1 MARVDLLLER
11 LVAGVVAE
19 VLAAVRT
26 VPIGDLLQAAQ
37 GKPTKRS
44 APLPQAPATKRGPG
58 RPRKVE
64 NQAKPASKKKQG
76 RRSGNE
82 LEKLVEQVVAFVA
95 EAAPNNP
102 EGVSLRQ
109 IAAGVRHAAGE
120 LTRPLQKALKSR
132 TLTKEGERGQTRYF
146 PGEG

>member
-1 MARVDLLLER
+1 MARVELLLER
-11 LVAGVVAE
+11 LVTGVVAD
-19 VLAAVRT
+19 VLAAVRA
-26 VPIGDLLQAAQ
+26 VPIGDLLQVTQ
-37 GKPTKRS
+37 GKPSRQN
-44 APLPQAPATKRGPG
+44 APLPQVPATKRGPG

-76 RRSGNE
+76 RRSGDE

-95 EAAPNNP
+95 EAAPKNP

-109 IAAGVRHAAGE
+109 IAAGVRHPAGE

-132 TLTKEGERGQTRYF
+132 GLTKEGERGQTRYF
-146 PGEG
+146 PGKG